1 VTGSRCSRRKAIS
14 PCRDQES
21 SLISNHLTVGVD
33 FSQAPFQYHQV
44 MFYSAIIRYFF
55 KLSYLAFVTV
65 PLVAMLVAG
74 CDSTRFRVR
83 TPPGTQVDVFEQ
95 TSVPRIDV
103 LWVVDNSASMSEEQQ
118 ALAENFDHFF
128 VYLESSGADYHIGV
142 TSTDIYNPE
151 HQGHLLGEV
160 PIISRATP
168 NAKAVFA
175 ADVNVGTEG
184 KGDEQGLATALLAL
198 SEPLISGA
206 NKGFLRDDAYL
217 FVIFVSDE
225 DDHSFGEPGYFVRR
239 FEQIKGIGNDGMSKA
254 AAVVGDVPEVPA
266 WCRESKNAEPGVRY
280 SEVATETGGLSLS
293 ICSDDFAGNLDK
305 LGFSAAGLKRYFTLS
320 QAPIPATLAVWVKT
334 SCAAEPMPRDVCA
347 EFYDDCGG
355 AAEDVYGAT
364 CILSQAL
371 PDGWSYEEE
380 SNSIRFYGR
389 ALPPFAAVIEVGYI
403 PEES

>member
-1 VTGSRCSRRKAIS
+1 VIRSG
-14 PCRDQES
+14 P
-21 SLISNHLTVGVD
+21 VD
-33 FSQAPFQYHQV
+33 FSPGAFQYLRV
-44 MFYSAIIRYFF
+44 TYFAAKTSKKF
-55 KLSYLAFVTV
+55 EYHLEHGWRMIGNQFGLRCMAVTIALAVV
-65 PLVAMLVAG
+65 LLAYG

-83 TPPGTQVDVFEQ
+83 TPPGQQVDFFEQ

-103 LWVVDNSASMSEEQQ
+103 LWVVDNSASMAEEQQ

-128 VYLESSGADYHIGV
+128 GYLDSTGADYHIGV
-142 TSTDIYNPE
+142 TSTDIYNPD
-151 HQGHLLGEV
+151 HQGRLLGEV

-168 NAKAVFA
+168 NAGDVFA
-175 ADVNVGTEG
+175 ADVNVGTDG

-198 SEPLISGA
+198 SEPHISGA
-206 NKGFLRDDAYL
+206 NQGFLRDDSYL

-239 FEQIKGIGNDGMSKA
+239 FEQIKGIGNDGMSKT

-266 WCRESKNAEPGVRY
+266 WCRENKNAEPGERY
-280 SEVATETGGLSLS
+280 TEVAAGTGGLALS
-293 ICSDDFAGNLDK
+293 ICSDDFAGNLDQ

-320 QAPIPATLAVWVKT
+320 RAPLPATLAVWVKT

-347 EFYDDCGG
+347 EFYNDCGG
-355 AAEDVYGAT
+355 AAADVYGAT
-364 CILSQAL
+364 CILRQAL

-389 ALPPFAAVIEVGYI
+389 ALPPFSAVIEVGYI
-403 PEES
+403 PKES